1 MVEIEGLG
9 ILLLQSSQTPGTNLY
24 RVIQCFNLVL
34 SFPSFLLFPPLPFLP
49 SLSSLSPSSHPSL
62 PPSLPPSQLYA
73 AITEHVPPDKLNLAA
88 GSSLLTSLKQCVV
101 ELARNSNVLETVQQA
116 AQAVLKSGW
125 MILLPTVSERASA
138 LSQLLPVGE
147 GACAFEGGEG
157 VVPDWVCTCT
167 STTEDDYDRL

>member
-1 MVEIEGLG
+1 M
-9 ILLLQSSQTPGTNLY
+9 
-24 RVIQCFNLVL
+24 
-34 SFPSFLLFPPLPFLP
+34 
-49 SLSSLSPSSHPSL
+49 SLSSLPSSLPSFLPPSL
-62 PPSLPPSQLYA
+62 PPSLSPSLSPSLAPSQLYA

-147 GACAFEGGEG
+147 GVSAFEGGEG
-157 VVPDWVCTCT
+157 VVPDCVCI
-167 STTEDDYDRL
+167 